1 MFKNYN
7 HLGFHNPYFIWHDGR
22 LEIEKR
28 FPDIV
33 RRKGSPLEL
42 DIASVIQFLMK
53 SYMLG
58 DRTILKNVY
67 KTPWMAKP
75 NKKMNRWDYHK
86 IKVHQNKKE
95 SASFVAEELF
105 IKLQEEIA
113 NYIGTSKKIGILL
126 SGGMDSWIVAG
137 TLDYLIKRNHLP
149 NITVK
154 AFTWGNSNSRDVIYS
169 KIIAE
174 RLGWEWKHLTV
185 SQESVM
191 HNINV
196 AADYGCEYS
205 PIHLHAIPQIKKER
219 GLDCFLAGSFGDS
232 IGRAEYEGIKVMNLK
247 SPLNRFRNFG
257 NILKFRAYKNHITD
271 SINDIKQYHKLYP
284 QQFKYQLY
292 ESDMQIHYMR
302 RKLNPCMAVLD
313 ETAPVYQ
320 AFTSPVIFEFMWS
333 IDPAYRSDKIYEYL
347 MKLFDTELNDIP
359 WARTGIKYGQNDGE
373 KDNYEKVH
381 HSYDHIINSDLFEF
395 IEDKVLSPAI
405 QRLGIFN
412 KTSLYTL
419 LKLLKITPKGYN
431 IVYGERLCWIASLA
445 LMVEKYDIS
454 QNEFYS
460 SDARD
465 LINGMILCPAEVLI
479 RTVNEAGRKFLYN
492 N

>member
-7 HLGFHNPYFIWHDGR
+7 HLGFHNPYFIWHNGR

-33 RRKGSPLEL
+33 RKKGSPLEL
-42 DIASVIQFLMK
+42 DIASVIQLLMK

-75 NKKMNRWDYHK
+75 NEKMDGWNHY
-86 IKVHQNKKE
+86 KVKTHQNKNE
-95 SASFVAEELF
+95 SVEFVAEELF
-105 IKLQEEIA
+105 SNLQEEIA
-113 NYIGTSKKIGILL
+113 NYIGNSKKIGILL
-126 SGGMDSWIVAG
+126 SGGMDSRIVAG
-137 TLDYLIKRNHLP
+137 TLDYLIKRNNLS
-149 NITVK
+149 NISVK

-174 RLGWEWKHLTV
+174 RLGWEWKHFIVTK
-185 SQESVM
+185 ESVM
-191 HNINV
+191 QNIKV

-247 SPLNRFRNFG
+247 SPFYGFRNFG
-257 NILKFRAYKNHITD
+257 NILKFQAYKNHIAD
-271 SINDIKQYHKLYP
+271 SINDLKQYHDLYP
-284 QQFKYQLY
+284 QNFKYQLY

-313 ETAPVYQ
+313 ENAPLYQ
-320 AFTSPVIFEFMWS
+320 AFTSPDVFEFMWS
-333 IDPAYRSDKIYEYL
+333 IDPAYRTDKIYEFL
-347 MKLFDTELNDIP
+347 IKFFDTELNDIP
-359 WARTGIKYGQNDGE
+359 WARTGIKYGQKDE
-373 KDNYEKVH
+373 VKDNYEKEN
-381 HSYDHIINSDLFEF
+381 HSYANIINSDIFEF

-419 LKLLKITPKGYN
+419 LNLLKITPKGYN

-445 LMVEKYDIS
+445 LMVEKYKIS

-460 SDARD
+460 SNVKD
-465 LINGMILCPAEVLI
+465 LINGMLLCPVEVLI
-479 RTVNEAGRKFLYN
+479 RTANEARRKFL
-492 N
+492 